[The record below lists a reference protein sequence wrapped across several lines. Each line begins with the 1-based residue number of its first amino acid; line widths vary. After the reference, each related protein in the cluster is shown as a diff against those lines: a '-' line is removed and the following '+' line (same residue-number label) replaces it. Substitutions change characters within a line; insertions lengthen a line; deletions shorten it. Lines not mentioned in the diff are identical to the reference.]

1 MPNKRQEREIKKRMK
16 EIKEAKDNGNTRL
29 MEQRS
34 EELLD
39 YLERE
44 GILLLDAF

>member
-1 MPNKRQEREIKKRMK
+1 MSNKRQEREIKQRMK
-16 EIKEAKDNGNTRL
+16 KIKEAKDNGNTRL

-34 EELLD
+34 QELLD

-44 GILLLDAF
+44 GIVINDDF

>member
-16 EIKEAKDNGNTRL
+16 KIKEAKDNGNTRL
-29 MEQRS
+29 MEERS
-34 EELLD
+34 KELLE

-44 GILLLDAF
+44 GIVIDDF